1 MSRFPI
7 PISILFFGCLVM
19 YRHHVYLSTNAVCE
33 EQEQQQHDSGYDN
46 RRGIPASQDPFFQS
60 EVASHTG
67 PVLVCFGAKWC
78 DVTQESLAALES
90 FGRSEACKVKIV
102 YIDMDLSPDLIA
114 HYRIERHSMFLF
126 VNGAVVEHTIFSRP
140 AWALQGWIDGAMLHI
155 KNRSG
160 T

>member
-7 PISILFFGCLVM
+7 PFSLLFFVCVVL
-19 YRHHVYLSTNAVCE
+19 YRHHAYLSMDAVCAE
-33 EQEQQQHDSGYDN
+33 HEQQKHDSGYDD
-46 RRGIPASQDPFFQS
+46 RRGIPVSQDPFFQA

-67 PVLVCFGAKWC
+67 PVLVCFGSKWC

-102 YIDMDLSPDLIA
+102 YIDMDFSPDLMA

-126 VNGAVVEHTIFSRP
+126 INGAVVEHTIFSRP
-140 AWALQGWIDGAMLHI
+140 AWALQGWIDGAMLHV
-155 KNRSG
+155 KNR
-160 T
+160 